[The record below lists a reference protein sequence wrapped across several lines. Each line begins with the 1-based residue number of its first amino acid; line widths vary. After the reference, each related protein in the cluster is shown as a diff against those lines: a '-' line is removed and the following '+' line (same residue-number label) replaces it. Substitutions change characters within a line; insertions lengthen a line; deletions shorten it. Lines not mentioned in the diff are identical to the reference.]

1 MNDYLMALMIDWT
14 NQLSRVKMAIHNV
27 ENADKL
33 CFSTSSY
40 ENEVTKKLFSARLK
54 WEVEILSNLES
65 LLHQFSADVYRE
77 TGKIRHSATEVLNH
91 TLPYET
97 TTNVE
102 DENGDIEF

>member
-40 ENEVTKKLFSARLK
+40 ENAVTKKHFSARLE

-65 LLHQFSADVYRE
+65 SIHQFCINVYRE
-77 TGKIRHSATEVLNH
+77 TGIARHHATEVLNH
-91 TLPYET
+91 TL
-97 TTNVE
+97 
-102 DENGDIEF
+102 EF

>member
-14 NQLSRVKMAIHNV
+14 NQLSRVTMAIHNV

-40 ENEVTKKLFSARLK
+40 ENAVNKKQFSARLE
-54 WEVEILSNLES
+54 WEISILSNLES
-65 LLHQFSADVYRE
+65 CIDQVHINVHRQ
-77 TGKIRHSATEVLNH
+77 TGITRHLAVEVLNQ
-91 TLPYET
+91 TRQGET
-97 TTNVE
+97 TTDRI